1 MKLRRD
7 PAWRPARDA
16 LEAVFV
22 AVVDRGETDDP
33 LVVDTVRVAHAAP
46 VLSGRRARL
55 VRIGGWAVAVVIGIL
70 LVIAS
75 KRVLPAEPV
84 AVRIV
89 GFVAICFGGVGMM
102 LWHAEH
108 ERGHHRHNR
117 GSEGRCRR
125 CGYDLGGA
133 SSGVRVMVD
142 GVEHD
147 LGVRRCPE
155 CSQHWP
161 LIFPL

>member
-1 MKLRRD
+1 MKLRRH

-16 LEAVFV
+16 LEAAFV
-22 AVVDRGETDDP
+22 AIVDRGETDDP

-55 VRIGGWAVAVVIGIL
+55 VRIGGWVIAVVVGALVL
-70 LVIAS
+70 LVW
-75 KRVLPAEPV
+75 KRLMPPGPHGRV
-84 AVRIV
+84 AAFLVI
-89 GFVAICFGGVGMM
+89 GFGGVGMM

-108 ERGHHRHNR
+108 ERARHRHNR

-133 SSGVRVMVD
+133 SSGVRVAVD

-147 LGVRRCPE
+147 LGARRCPE